1 MNVFRT
7 LRARKFLQRILLS
20 FMLVVVTL
28 AVTAYLLNVN
38 ARGKVLSLQNDAD
51 RKLLTQINYNIE
63 NMNGIVKDMAVSL
76 FNDDELIALKAGADY
91 RQSVLKIDRL
101 DRTVA
106 ESPYL
111 HAVAFYNPSQ
121 KRFFSS
127 LNHGM
132 DNSRL
137 YEVLGGYLEQHQ
149 DVPKLQ
155 LMPLDLDGGGSGID
169 VFACFLYDGPSLGS
183 VNGSVLILTVKPDW
197 LLDNVKALNKLAD
210 REKDLLLVTDGEGN
224 VLMSSEPLSPAQL
237 ALKDEVMPRIAASSS
252 TLEDFVYRHAGK
264 KYKVA
269 YLEKGMNNWRI
280 LSLRDYD
287 SVLGNVNRMKWTEIG
302 VMLSVVLFAVLLSVF
317 FSLRLYRPVGRL
329 LSLIPE
335 DPRGHPQ
342 TEDELTLI
350 ATNYMGMVDKL
361 KGLERDEASK
371 RNIAKVYHLRSLL
384 GGSEAVSEAE
394 FRQNREQ
401 YGIDIEG
408 EGALRL
414 AVVRL
419 DRRDALVA
427 ASGESSASLF
437 TFAIANIGEELLRRD
452 YGCEYADMKDGH
464 LVFIVSAKGAGGLE
478 ALAERF
484 RELQATIMSF
494 YRISFTV
501 ALSRTF
507 ERYRDISR
515 HYALTLRQS
524 DYRMILGYGAV
535 IEPADIEAN
544 ERNEQFRIPGEL
556 DKQLIEGLKSGDLAQ
571 TTEAIDSWKRA
582 IGAFSF
588 ENMFSAL
595 LQMGMTISNT
605 LGEINQ
611 FNLNPVSVDLHA
623 VNRRLVG
630 TETLDEARDV
640 LLAVAREMFEQRQS
654 GKEDKSRLLADTIA
668 EIVDKHF
675 ADPDL
680 NVQKIADMLKMNP
693 VYLGQVYKAQSG
705 ETVVDRINTARLAQ
719 ARLLLEQQDLTVSEI
734 MERVGFGNE
743 SYFYR
748 LFKRRYSVT
757 PKEYR
762 LKSAIERN
770 T

>member
-20 FMLVVVTL
+20 FMFVVVIV

-63 NMNGIVKDMAVSL
+63 NMNGIVKDLAVSL
-76 FNDDELIALKAGADY
+76 YNDDELISLKAGADY

-111 HAVAFYNPSQ
+111 HAVAFYNPGQ
-121 KRFFSS
+121 QRFFSS
-127 LNHGM
+127 LNHGI
-132 DNSRL
+132 DNNRL
-137 YEVLGGYLEQHQ
+137 YDVLSLYLKEHP

-155 LMPLDLDGGGSGID
+155 LMPLDLDGGNGID

-183 VNGSVLILTVKPDW
+183 VNGSVLILTVKPGW

-210 REKDLLLVTDGEGN
+210 REKDQLLVTDGDGH
-224 VLMSSEPLSPAQL
+224 VLMSSEPMSPAQL
-237 ALKDEVMPRIAASSS
+237 ALKDKVMPRIASSAS
-252 TLEDFVYRHAGK
+252 TLDDFVYRDAGK

-269 YLEKGMNNWRI
+269 YLGKGLNNWRI
-280 LSLRDYD
+280 VSLRDYD

-317 FSLRLYRPVGRL
+317 LSLRLYRPVGRL
-329 LSLIPE
+329 LSLIPG
-335 DPRGHPQ
+335 DPRGAPSDK
-342 TEDELTLI
+342 DELTLI
-350 ATNYMGMVDKL
+350 AANYMGMMDKL
-361 KGLERDEASK
+361 KGLERDQASK

-384 GGSEAVSEAE
+384 SGSDAVSEAE

-401 YGIDIEG
+401 YGIDIAET
-408 EGALRL
+408 GAMRV

-419 DRRDALVA
+419 DRREALAA
-427 ASGESSASLF
+427 ASGDGSESLF
-437 TFAIANIGEELLRRD
+437 AFAIANIGEELLRRD
-452 YGCEYADMKDGH
+452 YGCEYVDVKDGH
-464 LVFIVSAKGAGGLE
+464 LTFIVSAKDQGGLE
-478 ALAERF
+478 ELGERF
-484 RELQATIMSF
+484 RELQGTIMSY
-494 YRISFTV
+494 YRVSFTV
-501 ALSRTF
+501 ALSRVF
-507 ERYRDISR
+507 GHYRELSR
-515 HYALTLRQS
+515 HCAVTLRLS
-524 DYRMILGYGAV
+524 DYRMVAGHGAI
-535 IEPADIEAN
+535 IEPESIEAN
-544 ERNEQFRIPGEL
+544 ERNPQYRLPPEL
-556 DKQLIEGLKSGDLAQ
+556 EKQLIEGLKSGDLAQ
-571 TTEAIDSWKRA
+571 TTEAIDGWQRA
-582 IGAFSF
+582 IGAFSL
-588 ENMFSAL
+588 ENMYAAL
-595 LQMGMTISNT
+595 LQMGMTLSNT
-605 LGEINQ
+605 LGDINQ

-630 TETLDEARDV
+630 TETLGEARDV
-640 LLAVAREMFEQRQS
+640 LLSAAREMFEQRQS
-654 GKEDKSRLLADTIA
+654 GKEDKSRLIADTIG
-668 EIVDKHF
+668 EIVDKHY

-719 ARLLLEQQDLTVSEI
+719 ARLLLEQQDLTVSDI

-762 LKSAIERN
+762 LKSAIERH

>member
-7 LRARKFLQRILLS
+7 LRTRKFLQRILLS

-63 NMNGIVKDMAVSL
+63 NMNGIVKDLAVSL

-91 RQSVLKIDRL
+91 KQSVLKIDRL

-111 HAVAFYNPSQ
+111 HAVAFYNPNQ
-121 KRFFSS
+121 RRFFSS

-132 DNSRL
+132 DNNQL
-137 YEVLGGYLEQHQ
+137 YAVLDRYLKDHQ

-155 LMPLDLDGGGSGID
+155 LMPLDLDGGGTGID
-169 VFACFLYDGPSLGS
+169 VFGCFLYDGPALGS

-197 LLDNVKALNKLAD
+197 LLDNVKTLNKLAD
-210 REKDLLLVTDGEGN
+210 REKDLLLVTDGDGN
-224 VLMSSEPLSPAQL
+224 VLMSSEPMTQSRQE
-237 ALKDEVMPRIAASSS
+237 LKNGVMPRIAASAG

-269 YLEKGMNNWRI
+269 YLGKGMNNWRI
-280 LSLRDYD
+280 VSIRDYD

-302 VMLSVVLFAVLLSVF
+302 VMLSVVLFAVLLSVY

-329 LSLIPE
+329 LSLIPD

-342 TEDELTLI
+342 AKDELMLI
-350 ATNYMGMVDKL
+350 AANYMGMLDKL
-361 KGLERDEASK
+361 KGLEREQASK

-394 FRQNREQ
+394 FRLNREQ
-401 YGIDIEG
+401 YGIDIAESG
-408 EGALRL
+408 TLRL

-419 DRRDALVA
+419 DRREALVA
-427 ASGESSASLF
+427 ASGDGSEALF
-437 TFAIANIGEELLRRD
+437 SFAIANIGEELLRRD

-464 LVFIVSAKGAGGLE
+464 LVFIVSGTGDARPE
-478 ALAERF
+478 ALGERF
-484 RELQATIMSF
+484 RELQATIASY
-494 YRISFTV
+494 YRVTFTV
-501 ALSRTF
+501 ALSRPF
-507 ERYRDISR
+507 GHYRDISR

-524 DYRMILGYGAV
+524 DYRMVLGHGAV
-535 IEPADIEAN
+535 IEPEDIEAN
-544 ERNEQFRIPGEL
+544 ERSDQYRIPGEL
-556 DKQLIEGLKSGDLAQ
+556 EKQLIEGLKSGDLAQ
-571 TTEAIDSWKRA
+571 ATDAIERWQRA
-582 IGAFSF
+582 IGEFSF

-595 LQMGMTISNT
+595 LQMGMTLSNT

-623 VNRRLVG
+623 INRRLVG

-640 LLAVAREMFEQRQS
+640 LLSVVREMLEQRQS
-654 GKEDKSRLLADTIA
+654 GKEDKNRLLADTIA

-719 ARLLLEQQDLTVSEI
+719 ARLLLEQQDLTVSDI